1 MPMTEAVAKILTSIE
16 ALSLEERR
24 EAALE
29 ILRRSDLVS
38 DEPLTDEQIDA
49 LAAERFRDLD
59 EEEANGAEAG

>member
-1 MPMTEAVAKILTSIE
+1 MTEAVAKILTSIE